1 MDARHGNETEY
12 KKRKKS
18 GKIMELQK
26 VYDKSPVFVQN
37 LMCSVQGWNICRRR
51 YNKDFYAELN
61 RYESGYYKQA
71 QELVKM
77 LDAAKDMKVYKP
89 YLADVDWHM
98 LKETPKEVYD
108 VIVRFPFIGKVQVK
122 GNIEGFTNPGFQG
135 EKIIMQTSGTT
146 GGGLI
151 FPYSVEMENKQ
162 WAIWWRYRRALGITQ
177 ETWCGWF
184 GGKTIVPHSVKKAP
198 YWRANKPGK
207 QVMFSSYHLTQE
219 TVPLYYAEIKRCG
232 LTWIHGYPSH
242 VARMAAFVIDAG
254 LEPLTDV
261 KFVTTGAENVLGN
274 QVAVMQKAFP
284 NAIIRQ
290 HYGLNEGVA
299 NISQNKAGEWK
310 VDDDFCYVEFV
321 PVSEDNPTVC
331 RIIGT
336 GFSNL
341 AFPLIRY
348 DTGDLATVERD
359 DQGRITKIVSIDGRS
374 SNALKQPSGHDIV
387 EASLSI
393 VLHDFNNIVE
403 AQFHQKN
410 MTEIELWVVR
420 GKDYNERDEA
430 QLRAA
435 LDKTFEVGVDCS
447 IKYVDQVERTKS
459 GKLKIVVTEF

>member
-1 MDARHGNETEY
+1 MDKQKLYESAPLW
-12 KKRKKS
+12 
-18 GKIMELQK
+18 LQ
-26 VYDKSPVFVQN
+26 
-37 LMCSVQGWNICRRR
+37 NIAVNVEGRIICKRR
-51 YNKDFYAELN
+51 YNSHFFEELKHF
-61 RYESGYYKQA
+61 EEHDYKPA
-71 QELVKM
+71 DELRRFLLEAKNVTAYKECFTPALVKE
-77 LDAAKDMKVYKP
+77 LASESSDVYALLSKFP
-89 YLADVDWHM
+89 
-98 LKETPKEVYD
+98 
-108 VIVRFPFIGKVQVK
+108 IVGKVQVK
-122 GNIEGFTNPGFQG
+122 GNTEGFTNPGFQG

-151 FPYSVEMENKQ
+151 FPYSVEMENRQ
-162 WAIWWRYRRALGITQ
+162 WAVWWRYRRALGITQ

-184 GGKTIVPHSVKKAP
+184 GGKTIVPHKVKRAP
-198 YWRANKPGK
+198 YWRENKPGK
-207 QVMFSSYHLTQE
+207 QVMFSSYHLTQD
-219 TVPLYYAEIKRCG
+219 TVPLYYEEIKNRK
-232 LTWIHGYPSH
+232 LTWLHGYPSH
-242 VARMAAFVIDAG
+242 VARLAAYMMDAG
-254 LEPLTDV
+254 LEPISTV

-274 QVAVMQKAFP
+274 QVAIMQKAFP

-299 NISQNKAGEWK
+299 NISQNKAGEWI
-310 VDDDFCYVEFV
+310 VDDDFCHVEFV
-321 PVSEDNPTVC
+321 PVSDDNPNVC

-403 AQFHQKN
+403 AQFHQKSL
-410 MTEIELWVVR
+410 TEIELWVVR
-420 GKDYNERDEA
+420 GKDYTNEDEIK
-430 QLRAA
+430 LRAA
-435 LDKTFEVGVDCS
+435 LDKTFEKGVNCS
-447 IKYVDQVERTKS
+447 IKYVNQVERTKS